1 MTVEDVGFDANSIE
15 IDATLIER
23 EPVRYTPAGIEV
35 FDAVFHHRSRLVEA
49 GKIRTVEY
57 DFEALS
63 YGEAAGKL
71 NSLAVGAKIRI
82 KGFLA
87 TKSMKS
93 RRLTVHIT
101 EFK

>member
-1 MTVEDVGFDANSIE
+1 MTVEDVGFEANSIE
-15 IDATLIER
+15 IGATLIER
-23 EPVRYTPAGIEV
+23 EEVRFTPAGIEV
-35 FDAVFHHRSRLVEA
+35 FDA
-49 GKIRTVEY
+49 GKIRTLEY

-63 YGEAAGKL
+63 YGDTASRL
-71 NSLAVGAKIRI
+71 NALAVGAEIRI